1 MRKENTSMEKNKT
14 NEQPCMEKRGELNLD
29 CLEKVVGGAGD
40 GNSSNEPKSDT
51 GTNEQGI
58 LLPEI

>member
-1 MRKENTSMEKNKT
+1 MEKNKT